1 MKNLYNVMNIKRYHH
16 RSLLCK
22 NTMIFTRFNPSLKK
36 FFSFHFLN
44 SSLLYVRPLA
54 DLPISENAS
63 LEIAF
68 IQWCGN

>member
-1 MKNLYNVMNIKRYHH
+1 MKNLYIVMNIKRYHH

-22 NTMIFTRFNPSLKK
+22 NMIFTHFNPSLKK

-54 DLPISENAS
+54 DLPISGNAS

>member
-22 NTMIFTRFNPSLKK
+22 NMIFTRFNPSLKK

-44 SSLLYVRPLA
+44 SSFLYVRSLA